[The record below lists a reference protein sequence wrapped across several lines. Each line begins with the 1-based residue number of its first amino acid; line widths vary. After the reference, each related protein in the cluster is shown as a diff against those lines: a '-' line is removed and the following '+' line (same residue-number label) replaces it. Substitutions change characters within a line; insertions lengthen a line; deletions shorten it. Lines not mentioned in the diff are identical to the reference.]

1 MWDIRSIF
9 KQRRDQTEKK
19 NAADIGNKISF
30 QMNAIREFAK
40 RGGEKY
46 LDENGD
52 ILYKSALLD
61 YLEEES
67 LKSDRLP
74 EINEAYLLSDEGV
87 KSIPYDPKTNLGG
100 TDLADFGKYLVD
112 FKRSSGYQ
120 SLFPR
125 DKKEFDA
132 RYALY
137 LEDRRGLDKKQ
148 LQVEIYRDM
157 KQWENKE
164 YVIKKSKT
172 DQWEVV
178 IKRPSLY
185 TKSQRQNISSLGL
198 LLNSV
203 NENDIYT
210 GGSDEGLTPDMILK
224 YNAFHFEQWCLK
236 RGLHFTQNVLE

>member
-74 EINEAYLLSDEGV
+74 DPIYLG
-87 KSIPYDPKTNLGG
+87 
-100 TDLADFGKYLVD
+100 
-112 FKRSSGYQ
+112 
-120 SLFPR
+120 
-125 DKKEFDA
+125 
-132 RYALY
+132 
-137 LEDRRGLDKKQ
+137 RR
-148 LQVEIYRDM
+148 
-157 KQWENKE
+157 
-164 YVIKKSKT
+164 
-172 DQWEVV
+172 
-178 IKRPSLY
+178 
-185 TKSQRQNISSLGL
+185 
-198 LLNSV
+198 
-203 NENDIYT
+203 
-210 GGSDEGLTPDMILK
+210 
-224 YNAFHFEQWCLK
+224 
-236 RGLHFTQNVLE
+236 

>member
-1 MWDIRSIF
+1 MWDIRSVF
-9 KQRRDQTEKK
+9 KQQRDKTQKK

-61 YLEEES
+61 YLEEKS
-67 LKSDRLP
+67 IKSDRLP
-74 EINEAYLLSDEGV
+74 EVNEAYLLSDEGV

-100 TDLADFGKYLVD
+100 TDLADLEKHLVE
-112 FKRSSGYQ
+112 FKRSESYQ
-120 SLFPR
+120 DLFPR

-148 LQVEIYRDM
+148 LQVAIYRDM

-164 YVIKKSKT
+164 YVIITSKT
-172 DQWEVV
+172 DQREVM

-198 LLNSV
+198 LLDSV
-203 NENDIYT
+203 TEDEIYI

-236 RGLHFTQNVLE
+236 RGLHFTQNVPE